1 MSTPTVT
8 TTQSNMISLTMQ
20 EASLQVIQG
29 SKRSICSL
37 QLKASIPPRR
47 KGQQKPNYLIPN
59 PQYDW
64 PHLPPFSQ
72 LAIIANH
79 STTQLLRTMFQQ
91 KNVSTNHPFWI
102 RFFDYANRDDFGRI
116 AENNSTNDFGG
127 RMATNGYINITSIVL
142 PLDTYGQF
150 MICYV
155 DGKPVVSRENDDMT
169 NDREC
174 WEIPFHDFVAK
185 YGRERLLKLGLY
197 MTEELIGEWTKRVAD
212 FKSYFLFIR
221 TFKAPVCPGHM
232 IVNDWL
238 GRCSV
243 PTDIEVKLQIR
254 SNTQLIDYSFL
265 HTIGRNKPM
274 KVGPRT
280 LNQKTGVMERLE
292 AIFSGE
298 GEVTVIFY
306 VEDTAENPFT
316 HVSIDA
322 EIVGMDIIPFEQLVV
337 NYSDPM
343 EITDPSQLVT
353 TLWSPRKIASIL
365 GNIMSE
371 DYVEKKK
378 ALYKFMDEN
387 PDFMELF
394 NQYKDGKCPALPFL
408 THDKH
413 DNPSVQFLISRVK
426 ETVPSIYTLVQ
437 NSLVY
442 DLLINRD
449 EAIKAMVAKDEEIRK
464 AERLAA
470 LERDEELASSY
481 PPIALPQMSYQMS
494 DASPFVESP
503 NPASMPQF
511 KMRELLVVPSC
522 GRP

>member
-1 MSTPTVT
+1 MSTAAAT
-8 TTQSNMISLTMQ
+8 TTQSDMISLTMQ
-20 EASLQVIQG
+20 KASLEVIQG

-37 QLKASIPPRR
+37 HLKASIPPR
-47 KGQQKPNYLIPN
+47 KKKHQKPNYLIPN

-64 PHLPPFSQ
+64 PHFPPFSQ
-72 LAIIANH
+72 LAIITNH
-79 STTQLLRTMFQQ
+79 SMTQLLRNTFQQ

-116 AENNSTNDFGG
+116 AENNPTNDFGG
-127 RMATNGYINITSIVL
+127 RTATNGYINITNIVL
-142 PLDTYGQF
+142 PHDTYGQF

-174 WEIPFHDFVAK
+174 WQVPFHDFVAK
-185 YGRERLLKLGLY
+185 YGQERLLKLGLY
-197 MTEELIGEWTKRVAD
+197 MTEELLGEWTKRVAD
-212 FKSYFLFIR
+212 FKTYFLFIR

-232 IVNDWL
+232 IANDWL

-254 SNTQLIDYSFL
+254 SNTQLIDYSFIN
-265 HTIGRNKPM
+265 TIDGSKPM

-298 GEVTVIFY
+298 GETTMIFY

-322 EIVGMDIIPFEQLVV
+322 EIIGMDIIPFEQLVV

-343 EITDPSQLVT
+343 EITEPSQLVT
-353 TLWSPRKIASIL
+353 TLWSPRKITTIL
-365 GNIMSE
+365 GNITSE
-371 DYVEKKK
+371 DYVERKKVFQE
-378 ALYKFMDEN
+378 YMNEN

-408 THDKH
+408 IHEKH
-413 DNPSVQFLISRVK
+413 ENPIVQYLISRVK
-426 ETVPSIYTLVQ
+426 ETVPTIYTLVQ
-437 NSLVY
+437 NFLAY

-449 EAIKAMVAKDEEIRK
+449 EAIKAMVAKEEEIRK

-481 PPIALPQMSYQMS
+481 PPIALPSLSYQMS
-494 DASPFVESP
+494 DASPLVEAP
-503 NPASMPQF
+503 RPAPMPQY
-511 KMRELLVVPSC
+511 KRHELLVVPSC